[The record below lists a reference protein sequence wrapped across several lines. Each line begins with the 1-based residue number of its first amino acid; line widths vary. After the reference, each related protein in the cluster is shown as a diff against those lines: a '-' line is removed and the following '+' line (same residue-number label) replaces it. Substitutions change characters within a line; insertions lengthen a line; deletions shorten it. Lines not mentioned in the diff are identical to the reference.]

1 MGTRE
6 CDLDEPGDLLP
17 GDNFDPGDLLIALE
31 GEDIF
36 LVPQSRSESRS
47 VGKDDSLL
55 VPQSGSESRS
65 VGKDDSLL
73 VPQSRDVFKSPQG
86 CSFSFSVAGPQ
97 HIAPRLRRHPH
108 PVGKD
113 ENSRPS
119 AAHLACAIDQV
130 GSLIEWL

>member
-1 MGTRE
+1 
-6 CDLDEPGDLLP
+6 LDEPGDLLH

-36 LVPQSRSESRS
+36 LVPQSR
-47 VGKDDSLL
+47 
-55 VPQSGSESRS
+55 SESRS

-97 HIAPRLRRHPH
+97 HIAPRLQRRHPH

-113 ENSRPS
+113 GNSRPS

>member
-47 VGKDDSLL
+47 VGKDDGLL
-55 VPQSGSESRS
+55 VPQSRSESRS

-73 VPQSRDVFKSPQG
+73 VPRAAMSLSR
-86 CSFSFSVAGPQ
+86 
-97 HIAPRLRRHPH
+97 RRAAAL
-108 PVGKD
+108 VLASRGRST
-113 ENSRPS
+113 SRPVYNDDTRTLS
-119 AAHLACAIDQV
+119 AKTKTRARRRRT
-130 GSLIEWL
+130 